1 MTADGGQSAARAPG
15 EARPPRGAFVVI
27 ATGPIHPVRQTRA
40 VHARSALFDLYGDHL
55 LGRGGSAPVAALI
68 RLLAPLG
75 IRAAAVRTAVSRMV
89 AQGWLAPVELE
100 VDGTA
105 VPGYAVT
112 DRARLRLDHAG
123 ARIYRTDHTDWDGR
137 WHLRV
142 LSPIA
147 DRSRRE
153 RVRSQLR
160 FLGLAPISD
169 STWVSPHASEEV
181 DRLLADEGIAAVCL
195 SSSDVGPLTRLLEA
209 FDVATLAESY
219 EAWLTVATRLVG
231 EAGPGADPVSAFVV
245 RSELLH
251 SWRKFLFSDPGLPPA
266 LLPPDWPGRRA
277 AAFFDEHAARL
288 LPAATRFID
297 QCLTPTEAGART

>member
-1 MTADGGQSAARAPG
+1 
-15 EARPPRGAFVVI
+15 
-27 ATGPIHPVRQTRA
+27 

-55 LGRGGSAPVAALI
+55 LARGGSAPVAALI
-68 RLLAPLG
+68 RLLEPLG

-100 VDGTA
+100 VAGTS

-112 DRARLRLDHAG
+112 DRARLRLDRAG
-123 ARIYRTDHTDWDGR
+123 ARIYRTGGTDWDGR

-142 LSPIA
+142 LSPIT

-169 STWVSPHASEEV
+169 STWVSPHPSDEV
-181 DRLLADEGIAAVCL
+181 DRLLADEGITVVRL
-195 SSSDVGPLTRLLEA
+195 TSSDVGPLARLLDA
-209 FDVATLAESY
+209 FDVAALAASY
-219 EAWLTVATRLVG
+219 EAWLSEATALVETDG
-231 EAGPGADPVSAFVV
+231 LATDRPATDGPATDGPATDGPATDGVTAFVV

-251 SWRKFLFSDPGLPPA
+251 SWRKFLFSDPGLPPS

-297 QCLTPTEAGART
+297 QCLTPTVAGART